1 MAILEVYLEA
11 TPTVFIY
18 IMLFMYSINSAR
30 ISGYTPQEIELGI
43 DEDTSLVQF
52 LAVQFL
58 GSFILSIFSAAF
70 GIAR

>member
-18 IMLFMYSINSAR
+18 IMLLVYSIQNS
-30 ISGYTPQEIELGI
+30 GDTPQETELEI
-43 DEDTSLVQF
+43 QF
-52 LAVQFL
+52 F
-58 GSFILSIFSAAF
+58 GSFISSIVSAAF

>member
-18 IMLFMYSINSAR
+18 IMLLVYSIQT
-30 ISGYTPQEIELGI
+30 SGNTPQESSIQ
-43 DEDTSLVQF
+43 D
-52 LAVQFL
+52 QFL
-58 GSFILSIFSAAF
+58 GSFILSIVSAAF